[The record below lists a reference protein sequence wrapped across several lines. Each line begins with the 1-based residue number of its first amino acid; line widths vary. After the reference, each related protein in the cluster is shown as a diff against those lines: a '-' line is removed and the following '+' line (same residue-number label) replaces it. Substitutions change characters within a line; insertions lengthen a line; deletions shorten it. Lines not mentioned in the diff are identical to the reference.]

1 MLPGAGGGSGTDED
15 RAGPPVEATDA
26 VDAMP
31 GWKVVKTDLDRPNAA
46 DINQFL
52 VTTKDISRTGYSSQ
66 WKANIDWQ
74 FRVRALNRRA
84 PANATAAEVEVE
96 DATATQNNLE
106 DSWSEIINARPGS
119 DSALRRPEDLTIKR
133 SQDDHEGRT
142 GLILTWD
149 KATTVPDSDDD
160 SVDAEAYRVEY
171 SDTGLEEDGY
181 DWKVL
186 TEIEVPDDVSENRQ
200 TFTDNAEQWGLS
212 ASDTLAAG
220 QTRHYRV
227 FALVNLDR

>member
-1 MLPGAGGGSGTDED
+1 MRPRQKS
-15 RAGPPVEATDA
+15 RS
-26 VDAMP
+26 
-31 GWKVVKTDLDRPNAA
+31 KTP
-46 DINQFL
+46 
-52 VTTKDISRTGYSSQ
+52 RT
-66 WKANIDWQ
+66 A
-74 FRVRALNRRA
+74 
-84 PANATAAEVEVE
+84 
-96 DATATQNNLE
+96 QNNLE
-106 DSWSEIINARPGS
+106 ASWSAIINARPGS

-149 KATTVPDSDDD
+149 KATTVPDSDGD

-200 TFTDNAEQWGLS
+200 TFTDNADVEGLS

-227 FALVNLDR
+227 FALVNLDQAMR